1 MKGNNINNSSIKVNN
16 TPGPSSNMLTSIIK
30 GILIAILSF
39 LIISEVMN
47 FIFLKGFENPVAF
60 CLFKLTLYCFF
71 LVIIKYSDGAMLTQL
86 YDINEKIVSQLED
99 VKKIVNKKDFSN
111 RQIPIPIIISSAD
124 DEDESNKQ

>member
-1 MKGNNINNSSIKVNN
+1 
-16 TPGPSSNMLTSIIK
+16 MLTSIIK

-111 RQIPIPIIISSAD
+111 ASNRQIPIPIIISSAD

>member
-1 MKGNNINNSSIKVNN
+1 
-16 TPGPSSNMLTSIIK
+16 
-30 GILIAILSF
+30 
-39 LIISEVMN
+39 
-47 FIFLKGFENPVAF
+47 
-60 CLFKLTLYCFF
+60 
-71 LVIIKYSDGAMLTQL
+71 MLTQL